1 MHRLLLA
8 MLLGTVSFAAASVG
22 TYAAIPAM
30 PIVVQGKSKSTVGEG
45 LAHPQDL
52 QAQQAIDEATAAA
65 LIGALQSRFP
75 GIDFQLRLGDTRTER
90 VSLRDIALQGEA
102 KLRFAD
108 ARHWLPLRFEALYD
122 TSEMRVES
130 PHITL
135 GAESSATAPD
145 AGSLP
150 LARLQAELDTAM
162 DAEYQS
168 NRVDVALQHARI
180 VDDDGTRYI
189 VQATGQAVFD
199 GVERLPLTVRAF
211 FDRTSGRWLDPQ
223 YALDE
228 NGGRLA
234 AR

>member
-8 MLLGTVSFAAASVG
+8 TLLGTASVAAASVG
-22 TYAAIPAM
+22 THAAVTDAP
-30 PIVVQGKSKSTVGEG
+30 VVVEGKSTGNP
-45 LAHPQDL
+45 APTRTHDM
-52 QAQQAIDEATAAA
+52 QAQAAIDEATAAA
-65 LIGALQSRFP
+65 LIGALQSRFQ
-75 GIDFQLRLGDTRTER
+75 GTDFELRLGDTRTER
-90 VSLRDIALQGEA
+90 VSLRDIALEGEA
-102 KLRFAD
+102 QIRFAD

-122 TSEMRVES
+122 TSEMLVES

-135 GAESSATAPD
+135 GAEPSANAPD

-150 LARLQAELDTAM
+150 LAGLQATLDSAM

-168 NRVDVALQHARI
+168 NRVDVALHDARI
-180 VDDDGTRYI
+180 VDADGTRYI

-199 GVERLPLTVRAF
+199 GREELPVTVRAL
-211 FDRTSGRWLDPQ
+211 FDRKSGRWLDPQ

-228 NGGRLA
+228 TGYRLA